1 MLDINSELYRKMYLI
16 RMAEEKIR
24 VLYPDDQLKTPVHLC
39 IGQEA
44 IAAGV
49 IQSLKEEDQIFGT
62 YRNHGIYLAKC
73 GDTDRF
79 FGELYGKQTGE
90 YRGKAGSMH
99 LSSPETGF
107 MGSSAVV
114 GTTIPLALGCSF
126 VNQQKNNS
134 KLTAVFFGEG
144 ATDEGVFWESINF
157 ACLKKLPL
165 IFICEDNDLA
175 IHSKASE
182 RQGYKSITDIISN
195 FDCRVFKSESTD
207 PEVIANITTEGIN
220 HIRQEGGPVFFH
232 LKYYRY
238 LEHVGIDEDFKAGYR
253 SRNEFEK
260 WMEVDPINLQREKL
274 LNIGLSEE
282 SIQKI
287 EKAILQQIEKSIE
300 QAQQAPFPADSE
312 LFQNLYI

>member
-44 IAAGV
+44 IAVGV

-144 ATDEGVFWESINF
+144 AADEGVFWESINF

-207 PEVIANITTEGIN
+207 PEVIANITTEGIS